1 MDIMLAHDHGDNST
15 SVLDHIESLEIFILP
30 VLCHAHSNT
39 NCAAICPTPL
49 LRNAVQRRLHAAFG
63 ETRYVSAVLSAS
75 QHCH

>member
-15 SVLDHIESLEIFILP
+15 LVLDHIESGDFHP
-30 VLCHAHSNT
+30 PRPMSHAHSNT

-49 LRNAVQRRLHAAFG
+49 LRNAIQRRLHAAFG